1 MLARASCALRAFRA
15 GGFRTQETSWFQCR
29 PHQRRHVSRPPVL
42 IMTVLYRAAASE
54 QATSQIS
61 RSEDFRASQPTWS
74 PVVGILIM
82 QRRVQTMSDPAYS
95 PCMHS
100 ADQGLT
106 LKTIG
111 APHLVRRLG

>member
-1 MLARASCALRAFRA
+1 MRVAHYAPSGRVVSGRKKRDGFNA
-15 GGFRTQETSWFQCR
+15 GLTNAAMCR
-29 PHQRRHVSRPPVL
+29 GPPVL
-42 IMTVLYRAAASE
+42 IMTVLYRAAALE

-95 PCMHS
+95 PCIHS

-111 APHLVRRLG
+111 APHLVKRLG